1 MVKNVNI
8 AGATRSDNH
17 ADNGLSNAREADAV
31 SIALVVTKEYL
42 GFRPGAIV
50 YPYPVVLRLVRHRAI
65 CGVPSRVDCAI
76 RGVPSRVDGTL
87 RCMWTRLLR
96 DALLSCEAPIMI
108 EEYAR
113 METGTG

>member
-8 AGATRSDNH
+8 EGATRSDNH
-17 ADNGLSNAREADAV
+17 EDNGLSNEREADAV
-31 SIALVVTKEYL
+31 SIALAVTNEYL
-42 GFRPGAIV
+42 GSRPGAII
-50 YPYPVVLRLVRHRAI
+50 YPYPEVLRLVRHRAI
-65 CGVPSRVDCAI
+65 
-76 RGVPSRVDGTL
+76 RGVPSHVDGTL

-113 METGTG
+113 METETG